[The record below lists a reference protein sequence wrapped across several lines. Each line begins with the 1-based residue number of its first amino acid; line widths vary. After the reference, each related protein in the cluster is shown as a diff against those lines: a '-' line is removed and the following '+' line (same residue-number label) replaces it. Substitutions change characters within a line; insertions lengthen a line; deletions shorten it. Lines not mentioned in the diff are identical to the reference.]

1 MISVWYPYQ
10 SALRE
15 PILIITRRAVTAAL
29 SLTGVA
35 ALASL
40 SRLDLITEALAN
52 GTADD
57 VAEPVSL
64 PQMALGPADAAVTV
78 TEYASITCP
87 HCAAFNENTFPKI
100 KAAYID
106 TGKIRYVFRE
116 FPLDPVAAASS
127 VLSRCIADGDAEKY
141 VAVTDVQF
149 RQDWSRWTKPR
160 DTLNQVGKQAGLDE
174 DQVRDCLKNEA
185 LFNRI
190 VADRVYANAKLGINS
205 TPTFLINEDRVVG
218 NAPFEEFDKRIKA
231 LLKI

>member
-1 MISVWYPYQ
+1 
-10 SALRE
+10 
-15 PILIITRRAVTAAL
+15 LIIKRRAFAAAL

-35 ALASL
+35 ALSGL
-40 SRLDLITEALAN
+40 TRFDLIASASAN
-52 GTADD
+52 GTAEDI
-57 VAEPVSL
+57 AEPVSL

-106 TGKIRYVFRE
+106 TGKIRYVFSE

-141 VAVTDVQF
+141 FAVTDVMF
-149 RQDWSRWTKPR
+149 RQDWSRFTNPR
-160 DTLNQVGKQAGLDE
+160 DTLIQVGKQSGLDE
-174 DQVRDCLKNEA
+174 DQVRDCLKNEVV
-185 LFNRI
+185 FNKI
-190 VADRVYANAKLGINS
+190 VAGRIYANAKLGINS
-205 TPTFLINEDRVVG
+205 TPTFLINDDRVVG
-218 NAPFEEFDKRIKA
+218 NVPFEEFDRRIKA

>member
-1 MISVWYPYQ
+1 
-10 SALRE
+10 
-15 PILIITRRAVTAAL
+15 LIITRRAVTAAL

-35 ALASL
+35 ALTGF
-40 SRLDLITEALAN
+40 SRFDLITAALAN
-52 GTADD
+52 GTAED
-57 VAEPVSL
+57 VAESLSL
-64 PQMALGPADAAVTV
+64 PQMALGPADASVTV

-141 VAVTDVQF
+141 FAVTDVLF
-149 RQDWSRWTKPR
+149 RQDWSRFTKPR
-160 DTLNQVGKQAGLDE
+160 ETLNAVGKQAGLDE

-185 LFNRI
+185 VFNKI
-190 VADRVYANAKLGINS
+190 VADRIYANAKLGINS

-218 NAPFEEFDKRIKA
+218 NAPFEEFDRRIKA